1 MEKSEVLTGI
11 VEEFKTRWNEL
22 RNTQNVYKAQLFELR
37 EKAEAVKAQINQTE
51 IALTEMQGRYKEVTQ
66 WIERFTGDFPGVQA
80 AKSEMTPADP
90 RKEIKNAEQKAKN
103 EEPSKK

>member
-11 VEEFKTRWNEL
+11 VEEFKARWNEL
-22 RNTQNVYKAQLFELR
+22 RNTQNVYKAQLFELE
-37 EKAEAVKAQINQTE
+37 EKKEAVREQITRTE
-51 IALTEMQGRYKEVTQ
+51 TALCEMQGRYKEVTQ

-90 RKEIKNAEQKAKN
+90 RKEIKNAEQKAKS
-103 EEPSKK
+103 EEPAKK